1 MAVEQVLPLNSRRV
15 TGRQM
20 RALAAGLDL
29 PTNAS
34 QEDLAQ
40 MIRGKL
46 TDDGRQPRN
55 VQLVVGEWKLKLCD
69 EDGVFLELDSGDPSK
84 EHLEEEESE
93 EASQPS
99 EDHTREEFERLTA
112 ERHDL
117 RAQLSGQQEEVQRQ
131 KERYIWRSH

>member
-1 MAVEQVLPLNSRRV
+1 MAAEQVLPLNSRRV

-20 RALAAGLDL
+20 RALATGWDL

-55 VQLVVGEWKLKLCD
+55 VQLVVGERKLKLRD
-69 EDGVFLELDSGDPSK
+69 EDGVFLELDSSDPSE
-84 EHLEEEESE
+84 EHLEEAESE

-112 ERHDL
+112 ERDDL
-117 RAQLSGQQEEVQRQ
+117 
-131 KERYIWRSH
+131 